1 MYPDLQVL
9 QRRIMGRE
17 AQPLQGRK
25 EAEMHNIAFENGWF
39 LWFLLVIPLLTV
51 YYIYRQAKSTAP
63 VTLSTAGFLTGG
75 KKTFRHYLRHLLF
88 VIRLAVIAAVTV
100 VIARPQNVDKWQSS
114 TTEGIDI
121 IMALDVSGSMLAR
134 DFNPDRLEAS
144 KNVATEFISGRPYDR
159 IGLTVF
165 SGESFTQCP
174 LTTDHAVL
182 VNLLREVKSGI
193 IEDGT
198 AIGVG
203 LATAINRIKDS
214 DAISKVVILLTD
226 GVNNTG
232 SIDPVTAAEIAKTFG
247 IRVYTV
253 GVGSMGF
260 ADYPVQTPF
269 GMRYQ
274 KMQVEIDEAL
284 LQQIAGMTGGQ
295 YFRAVDNTSL
305 QKVYE
310 EIDKLEKSK
319 IETREHSKR
328 EEIFMPWALAAVIL
342 LGLEMLLRYLFM
354 KNMS

>member
-1 MYPDLQVL
+1 
-9 QRRIMGRE
+9 
-17 AQPLQGRK
+17 
-25 EAEMHNIAFENGWF
+25 MHNISFENGWF
-39 LWFLLVIPLLTV
+39 LWFLLVIPLLIV
-51 YYIYRQAKSTAP
+51 YYIYRQGKASAP
-63 VTLSTAGFLTGG
+63 VTLSTAGFLAGG
-75 KKTFRHYLRHLLF
+75 KKTFRHYLRHILF
-88 VIRLAVIAAVTV
+88 VLRLMAIAAVTV

-114 TTEGIDI
+114 ATEGIDI

-182 VNLLREVKSGI
+182 INLLREVKSGI

-284 LQQIAGMTGGQ
+284 LQRIAEMTGGQ

-305 QKVYE
+305 QRVYA

-328 EEIFMPWALAAVIL
+328 EEVFMPWALAAVIL
-342 LGLEMLLRYLFM
+342 LGLELLLRYLLM

>member
-1 MYPDLQVL
+1 
-9 QRRIMGRE
+9 
-17 AQPLQGRK
+17 
-25 EAEMHNIAFENGWF
+25 MHNIVFENGWF
-39 LWFLLVIPLLTV
+39 LWFLLLIPLLTAW
-51 YYIYRQAKSTAP
+51 YLYRQGRANAP
-63 VTLSTAGFLTGG
+63 VKLSTAGFLADSH
-75 KKTFRHYLRHLLF
+75 KTFRHYLRHILF
-88 VIRLAVIAAVTV
+88 VLRLAVIALVIV
-100 VIARPQNVDKWQSS
+100 IIARPQNVDRWQSS

-121 IMALDVSGSMLAR
+121 VLALDVSGSMLAR
-134 DFNPDRLEAS
+134 DFSPDRLEAS

-165 SGESFTQCP
+165 SGESFTECP

-182 VNLLREVKSGI
+182 INLLREVKSGI

-214 DAISKVVILLTD
+214 DAISKVIILLTD
-226 GVNNTG
+226 GVNNMG
-232 SIDPVTAAEIAKTFG
+232 SIDPMTAAEIAKTFG
-247 IRVYTV
+247 IRVYTI
-253 GVGSMGF
+253 GVGSRGY

-269 GMRYQ
+269 GIRYQ

-284 LQQIAGMTGGQ
+284 LEHIADLTGGR
-295 YFRAVDNTSL
+295 YFRAVDNSSL
-305 QKVYE
+305 EQVYS

-328 EEIFMPWALAAVIL
+328 EEVFMPLALAAVIML
-342 LGLEMLLRYLFM
+342 TIELLLRYLLM

>member
-1 MYPDLQVL
+1 LRWY
-9 QRRIMGRE
+9 RKKR
-17 AQPLQGRK
+17 QGK
-25 EAEMHNIAFENGWF
+25 EGKMHNIVFENGWF
-39 LWFLLVIPLLTV
+39 LWFLLLIPLLTAW
-51 YYIYRQAKSTAP
+51 YLYRQGRANAP
-63 VTLSTAGFLTGG
+63 VKLSTAGFFADSH
-75 KKTFRHYLRHLLF
+75 KTFRHYLRHILF
-88 VIRLAVIAAVTV
+88 ALRLAVIALVIV
-100 VIARPQNVDKWQSS
+100 IIARPQNVDRWQSS

-121 IMALDVSGSMLAR
+121 VLALDVSGSMLAR
-134 DFNPDRLEAS
+134 DFSPDRLEAS

-165 SGESFTQCP
+165 SGESFTECP

-182 VNLLREVKSGI
+182 INLLREVKSGI

-214 DAISKVVILLTD
+214 DAISKVIILLTD
-226 GVNNTG
+226 GVNNMG
-232 SIDPVTAAEIAKTFG
+232 SIDPMTAAEIAKTFG
-247 IRVYTV
+247 IRVYTI
-253 GVGSMGF
+253 GVGSRGY

-269 GMRYQ
+269 GIRYQ

-284 LQQIAGMTGGQ
+284 LEHIADLTGGR
-295 YFRAVDNTSL
+295 YFRAVDNSSL
-305 QKVYE
+305 EQVYN

-328 EEIFMPWALAAVIL
+328 EEVFMPLALAAVIML
-342 LGLEMLLRYLFM
+342 TIELLLRYLLM